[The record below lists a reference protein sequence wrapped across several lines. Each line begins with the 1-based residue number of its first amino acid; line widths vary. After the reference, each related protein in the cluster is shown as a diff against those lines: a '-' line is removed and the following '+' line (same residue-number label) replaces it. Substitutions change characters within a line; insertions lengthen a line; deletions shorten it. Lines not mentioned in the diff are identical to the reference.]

1 MRRTTS
7 ITLDLGDGGA
17 AMREMRRR
25 LGLSCDNE
33 RSHGQRLE
41 AARRKVMRNCR
52 NILDVFD
59 AIVRN
64 GSNRR
69 DSIDEIAKRGGSSRA
84 CAKSKY
90 YRGRKK
96 LVKLFN
102 IENKEKRAWE
112 DI

>member
-1 MRRTTS
+1 MRKVTQ
-7 ITLDLGDGGA
+7 INYDLGDGGA
-17 AMREMRRR
+17 GVREMRRR

-41 AARRKVMRNCR
+41 AARRRVIRNCKSL
-52 NILDVFD
+52 LDVFD

-64 GSNRR
+64 GSYRR

-84 CAKSKY
+84 GAKSKY

-96 LVKLFN
+96 LFKLFN
-102 IENKEKRAWE
+102 IENKEKRP
-112 DI
+112 